1 MPIVSK
7 DVESARSDVKLAK
20 ESGADI
26 VELRLDYLDNI
37 YESGLKQMIRAG
49 GVPKIV
55 TLRRKK
61 DGGNFRG
68 TEKER
73 IRILEKACL
82 LGADYVDVEYDADFK
97 VTRGA
102 VTKVICSY
110 HDFERTPGVQG
121 LLNILETCLENEP
134 RPGVVKIV
142 TMATKYADN
151 IAIFE
156 FLEKA
161 KDVAGD
167 VNVVSF
173 CMGEKGVLS
182 RVLCTKFGSFLTFAA
197 LGKGKES
204 APGQVDIKLMKEFHG
219 LIL

>member
-1 MPIVSK
+1 M
-7 DVESARSDVKLAK
+7 
-20 ESGADI
+20 
-26 VELRLDYLDNI
+26 
-37 YESGLKQMIRAG
+37 KQLIRAQG
-49 GVPKIV
+49 IPKIV

-82 LGADYVDVEYDADFK
+82 LGADYADVEYDADFR
-97 VTRGA
+97 VPCGA

-110 HDFERTPGVQG
+110 HDFERTPDVKG
-121 LLNILETCLENEP
+121 LLVILETCLEMEP
-134 RPGVVKIV
+134 RPDVVKIV

-151 IAIFE
+151 VAVFE
-156 FLEKA
+156 FLERA
-161 KDVAGD
+161 RDVAGD
-167 VNVVSF
+167 VSVVSF

-204 APGQVDIKLMKEFHG
+204 APGQVDIKLMKEFQG
-219 LIL
+219 LML

>member
-7 DVESARSDVKLAK
+7 EILSARADIKLAK

-37 YESGLKQMIRAG
+37 SESGLKQMIRAD

-73 IRILEKACL
+73 QRILEKACL
-82 LGADYVDVEYDADFK
+82 LGADYVDVEYDADFNMPA
-97 VTRGA
+97 GA
-102 VTKVICSY
+102 LTKVICSY
-110 HDFERTPGVQG
+110 HDFERTPDVKG
-121 LLNILETCLENEP
+121 LLNTLELCLENEP
-134 RPGVVKIV
+134 RPDVVKIV

-151 IAIFE
+151 VTILE
-156 FLEKA
+156 FLERARDALGDA
-161 KDVAGD
+161 K
-167 VNVVSF
+167 VVSF

-182 RVLCTKFGSFLTFAA
+182 RVLCTKFGSLLTFAA

-204 APGQVDIKLMKEFHG
+204 APGQVDIKVMKEFCG
-219 LIL
+219 LML